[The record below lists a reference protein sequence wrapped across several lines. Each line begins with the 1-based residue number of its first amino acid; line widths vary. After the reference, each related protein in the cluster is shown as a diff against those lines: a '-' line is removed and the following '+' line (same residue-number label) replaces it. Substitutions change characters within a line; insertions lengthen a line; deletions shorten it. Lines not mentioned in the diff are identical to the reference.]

1 MREFISAWWRRVF
14 PEKTLGQRGEAA
26 AARHLRRR
34 GYKIIALGDRLKH
47 RDELDIVAYRGKTI
61 VFAEVKTRTSSEAGL
76 PSEAVDAAKQRRL
89 TKLAVT
95 FLKASPPA
103 GIFRPLRR
111 YRHHM
116 AGRSAS
122 PENRAHRK
130 RLRSRRAVGILF
142 VNYRNNP
149 TRRHGGHGE
158 MKIFYYCLSD

>member
-61 VFAEVKTRTSSEAGL
+61 VFAEVKTRTSSEAGH
-76 PSEAVDAAKQRRL
+76 PAEAVDAAKQRRL

-95 FLKASPPA
+95 FLKRHRLLEYSARFDVIAITWPA
-103 GIFRPLRR
+103 DKRRPKIE
-111 YRHHM
+111 HI
-116 AGRSAS
+116 
-122 PENRAHRK
+122 ENAFE
-130 RLRSRRAVGILF
+130 AVGQW
-142 VNYRNNP
+142 
-149 TRRHGGHGE
+149 E
-158 MKIFYYCLSD
+158 FYS